1 MYYLQ
6 SHIKVYLGKNGSE
19 NIVKITKKYSLGI
32 HFVITLQV
40 AVLQLYQK
48 QTLEDVS
55 EKSQSQHL

>member
-19 NIVKITKKYSLGI
+19 NIVKITKKYPLGI

>member
-6 SHIKVYLGKNGSE
+6 SHIKVYLGKNSSE
-19 NIVKITKKYSLGI
+19 NIVKITKKYPWGI